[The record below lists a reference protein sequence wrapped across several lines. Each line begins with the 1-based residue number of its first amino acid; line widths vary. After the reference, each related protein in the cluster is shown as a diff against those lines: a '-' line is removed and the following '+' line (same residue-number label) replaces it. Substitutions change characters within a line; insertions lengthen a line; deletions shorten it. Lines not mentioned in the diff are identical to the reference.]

1 MPIKKE
7 LIRRAEGV
15 APPPGIWQM
24 TEEDIQLAKD
34 SFDTKK
40 ERKKASK
47 IINYL
52 RNIAP
57 LYVNQAGL
65 FGIYHKGS
73 DEVVNPAD
81 RPPEPIILKA
91 SLSEYLK
98 YFMSKNNNEKRPMDA
113 KLFILHATD
122 KHVRKKLLNYD
133 KVLKVV
139 DETTSSRINKK
150 FWHKIY

>member
-1 MPIKKE
+1 MPIKKV
-7 LIRRAEGV
+7 LIRRAEERV
-15 APPPGIWQM
+15 APPPGVWEM
-24 TEEDIQLAKD
+24 TQEDIQLVID

-40 ERKKASK
+40 QRKKASK

-52 RNIAP
+52 RNIVP

-65 FGIYHKGS
+65 FGIYRKGF
-73 DEVVNPAD
+73 DEVSSPTDHPV
-81 RPPEPIILKA
+81 EVTILKA

-113 KLFILHATD
+113 KLFILNTTD

-139 DETTSSRINKK
+139 DDTTTTNQL
-150 FWHKIY
+150 WHKIY